1 MARSAAALGL
11 RLVRAKGWNHKR
23 VVIIGAG
30 AWANKVI
37 RRLNNASWLGLDVVA
52 VLDEADEEHG
62 QRIDGVPIKGG
73 FELLPAMVQ
82 NNEIEEVW
90 ICLPFTSG
98 RAGQDDS
105 LDRVLKILRHSTVTQ
120 RLVPNF
126 AEMRLLNRPMTQIM
140 DVSLVNLNLSPMR
153 IGTNRILKA
162 FEDRLFALMLLL
174 VTVPLMV
181 LIAIAVKVSSA
192 GPVLFVQRRHGWDG
206 RSMKMYK
213 FRTMYV
219 HREGDGTVTQACR
232 GDMRIT
238 PLGRFLRRTS
248 LDELPQFLNVLQGRM
263 SVVGPRPHAIEH
275 NQYYMDQID
284 DYMQRHKVKPGITGW
299 AQVNGLRGETNTL
312 DKMRRRVEY
321 DLYYIENWTVWFD
334 IKIVL
339 LTLIR
344 GFRNPNAF

>member
-1 MARSAAALGL
+1 
-11 RLVRAKGWNHKR
+11 
-23 VVIIGAG
+23 
-30 AWANKVI
+30 
-37 RRLNNASWLGLDVVA
+37 
-52 VLDEADEEHG
+52 
-62 QRIDGVPIKGG
+62 
-73 FELLPAMVQ
+73 
-82 NNEIEEVW
+82 
-90 ICLPFTSG
+90 
-98 RAGQDDS
+98 
-105 LDRVLKILRHSTVTQ
+105 
-120 RLVPNF
+120 VPNF

-174 VTVPLMV
+174 VTVPAMV

-219 HREGDGTVTQACR
+219 HRESDGAVTQACR

-299 AQVNGLRGETNTL
+299 AQVNGLRGQTNTL